1 MKKILV
7 IILVFGAIIATAG
20 IWGKNNQA
28 NTNQEPT
35 GALSVNANLSN
46 TETKILKVE
55 YSDEDGRQFDD
66 YEYYTY
72 YYFNNNILTK
82 AEDVYIF
89 DTNEQAK
96 VWYETNIQYKQNA
109 KINNNIITK
118 ETSIQNMSTYE
129 QILDNIKSDA
139 RTIGYT
145 EEWKRLGV
153 KDSNNYC

>member
-1 MKKILV
+1 MKRILV

-35 GALSVNANLSN
+35 GALSVNANLPN
-46 TETKILKVE
+46 AETKILKVE
-55 YSDEDGRQFDD
+55 YSDEDGRQFED

-82 AEDVYIF
+82 AENVYIF
-89 DTNEQAK
+89 TANEKAK
-96 VWYETNIQYKQNA
+96 TWYEKNIQDKQNV

-118 ETSIQNMSTYE
+118 EASVQNTYTYKQMLE
-129 QILDNIKSDA
+129 TIKSDA

-145 EEWKRLGV
+145 EE
-153 KDSNNYC
+153 